1 MSVYSSGRE
10 KRPGIYRSIAN
21 IGRDIFSAIKTAQS
35 SSGEVDGGL
44 TVTYDAETKTVIVTA
59 PGATVSHDG
68 AGTVTITGLTAAHDG
83 STVTIGG

>member
-1 MSVYSSGRE
+1 MTNQ
-10 KRPGIYRSIAN
+10 KRPGIYRTIAN
-21 IGRDIFSAIKTAQS
+21 IGHDIFSAIKKAQA
-35 SSGEVDGGL
+35 SGGEAGGGL

-59 PGATVSHDG
+59 PGVTVSHDG